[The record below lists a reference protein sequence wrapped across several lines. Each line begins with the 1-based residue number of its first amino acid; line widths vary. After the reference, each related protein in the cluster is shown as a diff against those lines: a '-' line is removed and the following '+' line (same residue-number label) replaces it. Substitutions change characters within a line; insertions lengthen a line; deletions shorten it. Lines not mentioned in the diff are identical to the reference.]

1 MSESSACNISDNELQ
16 KSTTLKLF
24 ANAILCQ
31 KCVQMS
37 QRTTQYDK
45 GPWLNAEQLLVHQR
59 LMCRVPTAMVTRQE
73 GKQAGTRRGHSPVL
87 CTRHL
92 GSAISHCTQQQ
103 KGSLVTR
110 QWGLGTEERT
120 VLYALSR
127 RRQSQPGSSWNSDP
141 ASQTRNPLNP
151 TLTGGAA
158 FVHPMHTCWSGSS
171 SILPHFRN
179 S

>member
-37 QRTTQYDK
+37 QRTMIKALGWMQ
-45 GPWLNAEQLLVHQR
+45 
-59 LMCRVPTAMVTRQE
+59 
-73 GKQAGTRRGHSPVL
+73 SSSL
-87 CTRHL
+87 CTKGWCAGCPLRWSPGRRESRQGL
-92 GSAISHCTQQQ
+92 AGAIHWFCAPDTLEVPFPIARSSRKAVWWHDS
-103 KGSLVTR
+103 G
-110 QWGLGTEERT
+110 GLGTEERT